1 MCAACY
7 GCAAAVPRVWGQ
19 FELGGARGGQ
29 ALMLVR
35 TPEGDSTALHL
46 LPRSVRQ
53 RGEVVWKA
61 QAKKN
66 VISQFHQVAPPA
78 ARTAPPPGAAAP
90 NLYPPCPEDCPLACS
105 CGTAACRFPAAAS

>member
-1 MCAACY
+1 
-7 GCAAAVPRVWGQ
+7 
-19 FELGGARGGQ
+19 
-29 ALMLVR
+29 MLVR

-78 ARTAPPPGAAAP
+78 ACTAPPPAASSCLTRLVTP
-90 NLYPPCPEDCPLACS
+90 TTRPEECPVSCS
-105 CGTAACRFPAAAS
+105 SDTAAYCLHTAVS

>member
-1 MCAACY
+1 
-7 GCAAAVPRVWGQ
+7 
-19 FELGGARGGQ
+19 
-29 ALMLVR
+29 MLVR

-78 ARTAPPPGAAAP
+78 ACTAPPP
-90 NLYPPCPEDCPLACS
+90 
-105 CGTAACRFPAAAS
+105 AASSCRTRLVTPTTRPEEWVSAPSPAVPTLRRTASTQLCLDKASAHLCLSNTAGFVGRKYQ